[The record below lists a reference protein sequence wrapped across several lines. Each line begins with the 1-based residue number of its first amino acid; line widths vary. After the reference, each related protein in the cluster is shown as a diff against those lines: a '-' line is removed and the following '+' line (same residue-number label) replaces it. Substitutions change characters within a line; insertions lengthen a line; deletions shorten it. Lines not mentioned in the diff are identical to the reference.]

1 MAWHGPAQED
11 SDVEDDVEG
20 RHQFSAE
27 EPRRAQNWT
36 LSPSVFSFLEETL
49 IIFDWD
55 DTVMP
60 SSWVLSLLLPAPQVM
75 EEGLSLEGE
84 DFTPEQQA
92 KLSELARLATQT
104 LTLAM
109 RLGTVLLVTNAEHG
123 WVELSCRRFLPELL
137 PVLALVRTLSARTQ
151 YESELV
157 PTPFE
162 WKLHAFHNEIGRV
175 FQSPG
180 RTRRRNILSF
190 GDSGHE
196 RQALINATAN
206 MPDTT
211 RKNLK
216 FMDRPGV
223 EELRKQHSVMVKCLR
238 QIVHHDGHLDLY
250 LRCRPPPTTYL
261 NAEMLT
267 MAGSGSDSLELALQ
281 RMTEALKL
289 AKQREEDFAASRSA
303 RSAAETDL
311 RRDCDDCRQK
321 AAKLWAESQ
330 RLQKMLQAAAQNR
343 RIGSLQ
349 EFFPR
354 FTGRREIRRART
366 SMRLADGR
374 SRPCGQ
380 NRLLSSFLPKAGEV
394 KE

>member
-1 MAWHGPAQED
+1 
-11 SDVEDDVEG
+11 
-20 RHQFSAE
+20 
-27 EPRRAQNWT
+27 
-36 LSPSVFSFLEETL
+36 
-49 IIFDWD
+49 
-55 DTVMP
+55 
-60 SSWVLSLLLPAPQVM
+60 
-75 EEGLSLEGE
+75 
-84 DFTPEQQA
+84 
-92 KLSELARLATQT
+92 
-104 LTLAM
+104 
-109 RLGTVLLVTNAEHG
+109 
-123 WVELSCRRFLPELL
+123 
-137 PVLALVRTLSARTQ
+137 VRTLSARTQ

-196 RQALINATAN
+196 REALIKATAN

-250 LRCRPPPTTYL
+250 LRLLAAWILKVRVAQRVRLTPAVSVCPSL
-261 NAEMLT
+261 AAEQ
-267 MAGSGSDSLELALQ
+267 AGD
-281 RMTEALKL
+281 ALKL

-380 NRLLSSFLPKAGEV
+380 NRLLSSFFPKAGEV